1 MKRTLTAATILITMT
16 SGAGI
21 PALADESGSTSVGG
35 KMYTDLTWLNQELDG
50 ADTATSGYGLDVK
63 RFYLTVDHAFDDI
76 WSANLTT
83 DFNYVSK
90 DGETQLYVKKAY
102 VQAAFDK
109 AATLRAGSADMP
121 WIPFVEDA
129 YGYRYL
135 EKTITD
141 RLGFA
146 NSADWGV
153 HLFGQP
159 RDSLNYQV
167 SLVNGGG
174 YKHPS
179 RSNSMDVAARIGFEP
194 IDGLTIAIG
203 GYNGHR
209 GQDFSDAPAIH
220 TATRYDALIAY
231 VQPGFRFGAE
241 YFRAD
246 NWDNVTTLTTDSADG
261 YSIFASA
268 AVARNLNVFARY
280 DHASLSNDLNPS
292 MDDKYYNL
300 GVSFNARDN
309 IEIAF
314 AYKHE
319 SKSDGQHSLETD
331 EIGIWAEVKF

>member
-1 MKRTLTAATILITMT
+1 MKKALTAAAVLITT
-16 SGAGI
+16 CTGA
-21 PALADESGSTSVGG
+21 PALAGEPGSTAVGG
-35 KMYTDLTWLNQELDG
+35 KMYTDFTWLNQEADG
-50 ADTATSGYGLDVK
+50 RDTAASGYGLDVK
-63 RFYLTVDHAFDDI
+63 RFYLTVDHAFDDT

-83 DFNYVSK
+83 DFNYVSQ

-102 VQAAFDK
+102 VQAAFDQ

-121 WIPFVEDA
+121 WIPFVEHA

-153 HLFGQP
+153 HLFGKPQ
-159 RDSLNYQV
+159 SAVSYQV

-174 YKHPS
+174 YKHPT
-179 RSNSMDVAARIGFEP
+179 RSKSMDVAARIGVEP

-209 GQDFSDAPAIH
+209 GQDFGDAPAQH
-220 TATRYDALIAY
+220 ATTRYDALVAY
-231 VQPGFRFGAE
+231 VRPGYRIGAE

-246 NWDNVTTLTTDSADG
+246 NWNNVTTSTTDSANG
-261 YSIFASA
+261 YSIFTSA
-268 AVARNLNVFARY
+268 AVAENLNVFARY
-280 DHASLSNDLNPS
+280 DHANLSNDLNPS
-292 MDDKYYNL
+292 LDDAYYNL
-300 GVSFNARDN
+300 GVSFKAREN
-309 IEIAF
+309 IKIAF

-319 SKSDGQHSLETD
+319 NRSGARHSLKTG